1 MKIESLKFTVTYQ
14 NLITNLLLNIHNRF
28 VIIESYKGSIMY
40 EIEFY
45 ENKNGKSEI
54 ADLIKDLKQRSS
66 TNKECRINFTK
77 IVAYLDL
84 LEEFGT
90 RVGEPV
96 TKHLDGEIWEL
107 RPLRNRLL
115 YAYYKDNKFIILHH
129 FIKKTKKTPK
139 REMEQAKRNLQDYL
153 ERKDDYAY
161 MERIKK

>member
-1 MKIESLKFTVTYQ
+1 
-14 NLITNLLLNIHNRF
+14 
-28 VIIESYKGSIMY
+28 MY

-45 ENKNGKSEI
+45 EDKNGKSEI
-54 ADLIKDLKQRSS
+54 ADFIKELSRKSS
-66 TNKECRINFTK
+66 TRKDSRINFNK

-107 RPLRNRLL
+107 RPLRNRFL

-129 FIKKTKKTPK
+129 FIKKTQKTPQ
-139 REMEQAKRNLQDYL
+139 RELEQAKKNLADYL
-153 ERKDDYAY
+153 ERNV
-161 MERIKK
+161 